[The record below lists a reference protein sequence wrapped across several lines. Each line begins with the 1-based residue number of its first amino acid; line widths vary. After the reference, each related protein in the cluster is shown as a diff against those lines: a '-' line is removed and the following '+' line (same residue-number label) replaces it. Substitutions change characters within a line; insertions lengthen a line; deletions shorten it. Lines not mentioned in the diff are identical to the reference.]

1 MITKAFISLM
11 ELGYVP
17 DSIIRTGIKYL
28 LKNRLVDLY
37 KFETQSYVDDYV
49 EQLKKSPLAVL
60 TDKANEQ
67 HYEVPTEYYDLCL
80 GVHKKYS
87 SCFWDDSTVTLN
99 QAEQKALD
107 ISIERADIQDGMRV
121 LELGCGWGSLSLEL
135 AKRFPNSQI
144 VAVSNSRTQ
153 KQYIEQRAR
162 ERHLNNLQIL
172 TLNLG
177 DESQYKLISGHFDR
191 AMSIEMMEHLR
202 NYDLFFKKIKN
213 LLTPDGKFFVHI
225 FTHKSHPYFFET
237 EGDDNWMGRYFF
249 SGGQM
254 PSRNLFDAFD
264 TDLCVVQKWDWNGQH
279 YQKTL
284 ESWLQLMDKNADQVM
299 KLFKQCY
306 GSADAVKW
314 FNRWRVFYMA
324 CSELFGYD
332 QGKTW
337 AVTHYLLKPKN

>member
-107 ISIERADIQDGMRV
+107 ISIERADIQDGMR
-121 LELGCGWGSLSLEL
+121 L
-135 AKRFPNSQI
+135 
-144 VAVSNSRTQ
+144 
-153 KQYIEQRAR
+153 
-162 ERHLNNLQIL
+162 
-172 TLNLG
+172 
-177 DESQYKLISGHFDR
+177 
-191 AMSIEMMEHLR
+191 
-202 NYDLFFKKIKN
+202 
-213 LLTPDGKFFVHI
+213 
-225 FTHKSHPYFFET
+225 
-237 EGDDNWMGRYFF
+237 WMGLSFIRI
-249 SGGQM
+249 S
-254 PSRNLFDAFD
+254 
-264 TDLCVVQKWDWNGQH
+264 
-279 YQKTL
+279 KTI
-284 ESWLQLMDKNADQVM
+284 SK
-299 KLFKQCY
+299 
-306 GSADAVKW
+306 
-314 FNRWRVFYMA
+314 
-324 CSELFGYD
+324 
-332 QGKTW
+332 
-337 AVTHYLLKPKN
+337 